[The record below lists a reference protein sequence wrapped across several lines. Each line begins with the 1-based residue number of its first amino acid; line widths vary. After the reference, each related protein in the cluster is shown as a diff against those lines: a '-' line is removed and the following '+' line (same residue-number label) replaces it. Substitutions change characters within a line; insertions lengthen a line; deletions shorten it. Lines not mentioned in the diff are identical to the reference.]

1 MLVGPIHIDPPFIP
15 APMAG
20 ISNPPFRR
28 LCAEQGVP
36 LAYSEMVSAEGLIRR
51 EKKGLALLARIP
63 GEAPLC
69 VQLFGARP
77 AAMAE
82 AARIVTDH
90 AAAAVV
96 DVNLGCPA
104 KKVVKSGAG
113 AALMRRPALAGEVIA
128 AVRRNTTLP
137 LTVKIRSGW
146 NSASPNARQI
156 ALIAREEGADAI
168 IVHGRYAKQGF
179 TGQADWDVIADV
191 KSGLNIPVVGN
202 GDVTTPRD
210 AVEMIRRTG
219 CDAVMIGR
227 AARGN
232 PWIFS
237 QAADLWAGKEVRAVS
252 PTERRRAALA
262 HARLLA
268 EHVGS
273 KRAVFMLRAVLGWY
287 VKGLPGATAFR
298 QAINTSLSLE
308 WTLAA
313 AEAFFAASARGHD
326 AVDLAKVVSGP

>member
-1 MLVGPIHIDPPFIP
+1 
-15 APMAG
+15 MAG

-28 LCAEQGVP
+28 LCARQGVP

-51 EKKGLALLARIP
+51 DNKGLALLAKIP
-63 GEAPLC
+63 GEAPLG

-77 AAMAE
+77 AALAE

-90 AAAAVV
+90 GTAALL
-96 DVNLGCPA
+96 DVNLGCPV

-146 NSASPNARQI
+146 NVASQNARQI
-156 ALIAREEGADAI
+156 ALIAQEEGADAV
-168 IVHGRYAKQGF
+168 IVHGRHAKQGF
-179 TGQADWDVIADV
+179 SGRADWEVIAEV
-191 KSGLNIPVVGN
+191 KSGLRVPVVGN
-202 GDVTTPRD
+202 GDVDTPWD
-210 AVEMIRRTG
+210 AVDMIRRTG
-219 CDAVMIGR
+219 CDGVMIGR

-237 QAADLWAGKEVRAVS
+237 QAADLWAGREVRVVS
-252 PTERRRAALA
+252 PSERRRAALE

-268 EHVGS
+268 EYVGPR
-273 KRAVFMLRAVLGWY
+273 RAVFMLRAVLGWY
-287 VKGLPGATAFR
+287 GRGLPGAAAFR

-313 AEAFFAASARGHD
+313 AEAFFASSARRRD
-326 AVDLAKVVSGP
+326 AVDLAGAVSAP